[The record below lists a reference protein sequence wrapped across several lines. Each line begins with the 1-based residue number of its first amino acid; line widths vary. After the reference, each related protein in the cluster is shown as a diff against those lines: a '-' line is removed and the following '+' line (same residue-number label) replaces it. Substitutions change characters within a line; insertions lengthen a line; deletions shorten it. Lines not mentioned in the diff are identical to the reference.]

1 MSVCLESWDIID
13 KDAHV
18 IRVIHVYIV
27 PWRPISGMI
36 CSPNWGLHPPKCQWP
51 TIGPMES
58 LGPSELQFKGI
69 QNSAW
74 FLCEV
79 PFTQPRWF
87 PGVHHLLLIINQ
99 YSIYHPDS
107 WPTGFQKKIVI
118 HKSEHPVHL
127 CGLSS
132 FFKPPRS
139 LISAGAFIKSRQF
152 CSWPSKGWE
161 SILIL
166 IGAAPFSDKPIGLMS
181 CRSFMIS

>member
-107 WPTGFQKKIVI
+107 WPTGFQKKDRDSQV
-118 HKSEHPVHL
+118 
-127 CGLSS
+127 GTSS
-132 FFKPPRS
+132 SPLRS
-139 LISAGAFIKSRQF
+139 LIFFQTPEVFDLCR
-152 CSWPSKGWE
+152 
-161 SILIL
+161 
-166 IGAAPFSDKPIGLMS
+166 GLYQVTS
-181 CRSFMIS
+181 VLQLAE